1 MNEDEKELLDM
12 IITERIGM
20 LLSQMKRANKTEAV
34 SQMISQAEAIMGKLP
49 KDEWET
55 LDSYIVNMTD
65 RLADEGAYL
74 YSAGFT
80 DGIRVLKL
88 INSL

>member
-12 IITERIGM
+12 IVGERVDI
-20 LLSQMKRANKTEAV
+20 LLKQMKHTEKTEAV
-34 SQMISQAEAIMGKLP
+34 SQLISQAEAIMRKLSHE
-49 KDEWET
+49 EWVI
-55 LDSYIVNMTD
+55 LDGYMNGMTD
-65 RLADEGAYL
+65 RLADEGTCL

>member
-12 IITERIGM
+12 IISERIDT
-20 LLSQMKRANKTEAV
+20 LLRQMKHTEKTEAV
-34 SQMISQAEAIMGKLP
+34 SQLINQAEAIM
-49 KDEWET
+49 
-55 LDSYIVNMTD
+55 
-65 RLADEGAYL
+65 ADEGTCL
-74 YSAGFT
+74 YSAGFI